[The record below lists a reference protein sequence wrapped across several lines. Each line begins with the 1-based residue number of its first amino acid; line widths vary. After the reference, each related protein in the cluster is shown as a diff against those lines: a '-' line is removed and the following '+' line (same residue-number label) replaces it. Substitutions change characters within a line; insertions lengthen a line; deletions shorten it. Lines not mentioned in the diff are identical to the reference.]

1 MMTATDHSGF
11 PDGLATLQLLAVSS
25 VVFAHPS
32 LGSAE
37 PGAGLSFARRRRGP
51 DHKSARSDTM
61 TKRLCIRLAMG
72 ALGAAVAVATAAVP
86 GRAEDKVIKIGA
98 LLPISGPGS
107 YFGVQDKQGIELA
120 LELINKTGVNGYK
133 LDVKYEDSACGPL
146 PATQA
151 AKRLLEQYKP
161 DVILG
166 EECSDATLA
175 IMPVVEEAKVP
186 LINAGSSA
194 IKITEPGNPWTFRIF
209 PNEVMQGVDIAN
221 NAYKKLN
228 ARTAVLLH
236 ENTNAGIGNA
246 NVFNEAFTKLG
257 GKVLADIGFGRD
269 VNDFTAIATRIAGL
283 GAVDVIPTYTLE
295 GQGLKITQA
304 LMQAGVTKGG
314 DGKAIQV
321 GTIWLPFGFEQKAGK
336 AALGYVRAVQF
347 DPLDQRPVVR
357 DFIAAFK
364 AKYNQSPTHLHAHS
378 YDQIALVADV
388 VKRGGTDAQS
398 IRDGLAAT
406 KNFSGVTGSVAF
418 DQTNQNTSMD
428 TIHYME
434 TLPDLTWKPLGWN

>member
-1 MMTATDHSGF
+1 M
-11 PDGLATLQLLAVSS
+11 
-25 VVFAHPS
+25 
-32 LGSAE
+32 
-37 PGAGLSFARRRRGP
+37 
-51 DHKSARSDTM
+51 
-61 TKRLCIRLAMG
+61 
-72 ALGAAVAVATAAVP
+72 ALMAATALAALAAP
-86 GRAEDKVIKIGA
+86 ARAEDKLIKIGA

-120 LELINKTGVNGYK
+120 IELINKAGVNGYK
-133 LDVKYEDSACGPL
+133 FEVKYEDSACGPL

-151 AKRLLEQYKP
+151 AKRLIEQYKP
-161 DVILG
+161 DVLLG

-209 PNEVMQGVDIAN
+209 PNEVMQGVDLAN

-257 GKVLADIGFGRD
+257 GKILADIGFGRD
-269 VNDFTAIATRIAGL
+269 VNDFTSIATRIAGL

-378 YDQIALVADV
+378 YDQIILIADV
-388 VKRGGTDAQS
+388 VKRGGKDAQS

-406 KNFSGVTGSVAF
+406 KNFSGVTGSVTF
-418 DQTNQNTSMD
+418 DKTNQNTSMD
-428 TIHYME
+428 TVHYME
-434 TLPDLTWKPLGWN
+434 TLPDLSWRPLGWN